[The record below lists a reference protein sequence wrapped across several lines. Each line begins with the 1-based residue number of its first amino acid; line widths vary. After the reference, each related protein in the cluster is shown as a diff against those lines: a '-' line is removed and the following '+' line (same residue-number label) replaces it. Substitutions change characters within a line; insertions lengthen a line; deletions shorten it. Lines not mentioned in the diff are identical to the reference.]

1 MDACVCLC
9 DIDPTDA
16 NAARLVLGDEE
27 VEAAEAEEGSRRRYG
42 KFLKPV
48 ARRHAGSALRH
59 LLSSRKPK
67 IAQNGARA

>member
-16 NAARLVLGDEE
+16 NAARLVLGDGEM
-27 VEAAEAEEGSRRRYG
+27 EAAEEGSRRRYRKIPESRG
-42 KFLKPV
+42 EA
-48 ARRHAGSALRH
+48 ARRIRASLP
-59 LLSSRKPK
+59 LSSRKPK

>member
-27 VEAAEAEEGSRRRYG
+27 VEAAEEGSRRRYG

-48 ARRHAGSALRH
+48 ARRHAGSTLRH

>member
-1 MDACVCLC
+1 MDARVCLC

-27 VEAAEAEEGSRRRYG
+27 VEAAEEGSREAGIG

>member
-27 VEAAEAEEGSRRRYG
+27 VEAGEEGSRRRYG